1 MDIGEVEMI
10 IALPS
15 PRNKL
20 THLGLVDLA
29 KLRLQQRAHPETSGT
44 FAEYASIR
52 NSCHLV
58 EVIGRNFYCDCK
70 LGIKGKLCTESM
82 ALTYDRNPEFP
93 VDPRFSTVIFK
104 RKRPV
109 GRPRN
114 AGLAM
119 SQRWIYL
126 VMWPQVF
133 FCRAEI
139 FKSGFFVQIYS
150 NQSVSCR
157 NIGQVPLRV
166 TKSCEA
172 VYLDQ
177 TKPNTMYMDA
187 IFILFLVS
195 LFPGLVGS
203 PGGPAGSLKGPVRSQ
218 KDPRR
223 PQHHQLNVEFA
234 QFTLS
239 IGIAIIKVEQD
250 LVYCLARN

>member
-1 MDIGEVEMI
+1 MYLCFLHLRQEHLAPLPRERPGDPVQRKPGKLLEINPRGKKTLASNPGMDIGEVEMI

-70 LGIKGKLCTESM
+70 SGIKGKLCPESM

-119 SQRWIYL
+119 SQR
-126 VMWPQVF
+126 
-133 FCRAEI
+133 
-139 FKSGFFVQIYS
+139 
-150 NQSVSCR
+150 
-157 NIGQVPLRV
+157 
-166 TKSCEA
+166 
-172 VYLDQ
+172 
-177 TKPNTMYMDA
+177 
-187 IFILFLVS
+187 
-195 LFPGLVGS
+195 
-203 PGGPAGSLKGPVRSQ
+203 
-218 KDPRR
+218 
-223 PQHHQLNVEFA
+223 
-234 QFTLS
+234 
-239 IGIAIIKVEQD
+239 
-250 LVYCLARN
+250 

>member
-70 LGIKGKLCTESM
+70 LGIKGKLCPESM

-187 IFILFLVS
+187 IFILFLVP
-195 LFPGLVGS
+195 LFTKNGGKLTCCMIGGKIFILPCRKMHVLGSVQKYHFFVQKYYHVARLYAHILV
-203 PGGPAGSLKGPVRSQ
+203 Q
-218 KDPRR
+218 C
-223 PQHHQLNVEFA
+223 
-234 QFTLS
+234 QF
-239 IGIAIIKVEQD
+239 
-250 LVYCLARN
+250 

>member
-58 EVIGRNFYCDCK
+58 EVIGRNYYCDCK
-70 LGIKGKLCTESM
+70 SGIKGKLCPESM

-109 GRPRN
+109 GRLRN

-119 SQRWIYL
+119 SQR
-126 VMWPQVF
+126 
-133 FCRAEI
+133 
-139 FKSGFFVQIYS
+139 
-150 NQSVSCR
+150 
-157 NIGQVPLRV
+157 
-166 TKSCEA
+166 
-172 VYLDQ
+172 
-177 TKPNTMYMDA
+177 
-187 IFILFLVS
+187 
-195 LFPGLVGS
+195 
-203 PGGPAGSLKGPVRSQ
+203 
-218 KDPRR
+218 
-223 PQHHQLNVEFA
+223 
-234 QFTLS
+234 
-239 IGIAIIKVEQD
+239 
-250 LVYCLARN
+250 